1 MIGGLDPTIF
11 AVLFLAATF
20 VAAVVVGLAGFAF
33 GLVASGIWLY
43 ILSPVQTA
51 TMILCFGFLVQSYA
65 VWVQRDALDWRRI
78 WPMVLGSA
86 VGIPVGIAI
95 LTAAN
100 PGHLRMGVGAIL
112 VLYSVYGLARPAMK
126 PLTAGGVPAD
136 IGAGV
141 VNGILGGTT
150 GLAGVFATIWCQ
162 LRGGPRDRQRAVFQ
176 PVGVLS
182 FLMCGAWLGGRGE
195 IPPDT
200 WWLVPLGLPA
210 LIAGCWLGWRLYG
223 RLDEAQF
230 RKTVLILLLVSG
242 TILIF
247 GK

>member
-1 MIGGLDPTIF
+1 M
-11 AVLFLAATF
+11 
-20 VAAVVVGLAGFAF
+20 VGLAGFAF

-86 VGIPVGIAI
+86 VGIPIGIAI

-100 PGHLRMGVGAIL
+100 PVYLRMGVGAVL

-182 FLMCGAWLGGRGE
+182 FVMCGAWLGGRGE

-200 WWLVPLGLPA
+200 WWLVLLGLRRCGRMLARLEALWPA
-210 LIAGCWLGWRLYG
+210 RRGAVPQGRADPAAGVGDDPDLRPLNANAPELIRGVPNRNCRG
-223 RLDEAQF
+223 
-230 RKTVLILLLVSG
+230 
-242 TILIF
+242 
-247 GK
+247 

>member
-1 MIGGLDPTIF
+1 MIRGLDPTLFAAIF
-11 AVLFLAATF
+11 LLSTF
-20 VAAVVVGLAGFAF
+20 VAATVVGLAGFAF

-51 TMILCFGFLVQSYA
+51 TMILAFGFLVQSYA
-65 VWVQRDALDWRRI
+65 VWVQRNALDWSRI
-78 WPMVLGSA
+78 WPLVLGSA
-86 VGIPVGIAI
+86 FGIPVGVAI

-100 PGHLRMGVGAIL
+100 PAHLRMGVGALL
-112 VLYSVYGLARPAMK
+112 VLYSLYGLARPAMK

-136 IGAGV
+136 VGAGF
-141 VNGILGGTT
+141 VNGLLGGTT

-182 FLMCGAWLGGRGE
+182 FIMCGLWLGGRGE

-200 WWLVPLGLPA
+200 YWLVPLGIPA
-210 LIAGCWLGWRLYG
+210 LFVGCWLGWKLYG

-230 RKTVLILLLVSG
+230 RKVVLVLLLVSG
-242 TILIF
+242 TVLIF
-247 GK
+247 GR

>member
-1 MIGGLDPTIF
+1 M
-11 AVLFLAATF
+11 
-20 VAAVVVGLAGFAF
+20 VGLAGFAF

-65 VWVQRDALDWRRI
+65 VWVPARLARLAADLADGAGLG
-78 WPMVLGSA
+78 GSA
-86 VGIPVGIAI
+86 FPIGIAI

-100 PGHLRMGVGAIL
+100 PVYLRMGVGAVL

-150 GLAGVFATIWCQ
+150 GLAGVV
-162 LRGGPRDRQRAVFQ
+162 RD
-176 PVGVLS
+176 
-182 FLMCGAWLGGRGE
+182 
-195 IPPDT
+195 D
-200 WWLVPLGLPA
+200 LVPVARRPA
-210 LIAGCWLGWRLYG
+210 RPAARGVPAGRRFEFPDVRAPGSAAAAKFRRTPGGWCCSACRRSRRDAG
-223 RLDEAQF
+223 SAGSSMGGSTRRSSA
-230 RKTVLILLLVSG
+230 RPC
-242 TILIF
+242 
-247 GK
+247 

>member
-1 MIGGLDPTIF
+1 MESGPLVELALFSF
-11 AVLFLAATF
+11 AAFAAAF
-20 VAAVVVGLAGFAF
+20 VAGLAGFAF

-51 TMILCFGFLVQSYA
+51 TMILAFGFLVQSYA
-65 VWVQRDALDWRRI
+65 VWVQRNALDWSRI

-86 VGIPVGIAI
+86 FGIPVGVAI

-100 PGHLRMGVGAIL
+100 PAHLRMGVGALL
-112 VLYSVYGLARPAMK
+112 VLYSLYGLARPAMT
-126 PLTAGGVPAD
+126 PLTAGGVPGD
-136 IGAGV
+136 VGAGF
-141 VNGILGGTT
+141 VNGLLGGTT

-182 FLMCGAWLGGRGE
+182 FIMCGLWLGGRGE

-200 WWLVPLGLPA
+200 YWLVPLGIPA
-210 LIAGCWLGWRLYG
+210 LFVGCWLGWKLYG

-230 RKTVLILLLVSG
+230 RKVVLVLLLVSG
-242 TILIF
+242 TVLIF
-247 GK
+247 GR